1 MEEQLITNNTS
12 SNDVIQTIEQTVEKN
27 IDNLIQDKDI
37 IETKVNNYSDNVL
50 VYIKTTIEKMNK
62 VNQIKVLN
70 ILNNCDLITLNENT
84 SGNHINLSQ
93 INNNEIIQELLDF
106 IIYVNKQEVVL
117 LDGEQQKENFKNN
130 YFVKDN
136 KD

>member
-1 MEEQLITNNTS
+1 MEEQSIENNTS
-12 SNDVIQTIEQTVEKN
+12 DNNIIQTIEQTVEKN
-27 IDNLIQDKDI
+27 IDNLIHNNEI
-37 IETKVNNYSDNVL
+37 IETNVNNYSDNAL

-62 VNQIKVLN
+62 INQIKVLN

-106 IIYVNKQEVVL
+106 IIYVNKQEIVL